1 MSDPL
6 TGRTP
11 VLSRHARQRCLEM
24 GISTKVAKRIVQR
37 PNLRR
42 PGNPGTGTV
51 VAAGYDHPGYAVV
64 FVEPQ
69 AQAPVIVTVL
79 FDTRDFKMRAGP
91 TYLRC

>member
-1 MSDPL
+1 VREEWA
-6 TGRTP
+6 TATP

-51 VAAGYDHPGYAVV
+51 VATSYEHPGYAVV
-64 FVEPQ
+64 FVHPPE
-69 AQAPVIVTVL
+69 QAPLVVTVL
-79 FDTRDFKMRAGP
+79 FDTREFTARAGRTFLP
-91 TYLRC
+91 